1 MIRGHR
7 PRWVCVARLFT
18 PLAMAT
24 AGRLP
29 AQVATQPLTI
39 EDALA
44 RVTLVP
50 PIAISADGEWVA
62 YTLQDSRALVR
73 RVDQPQ
79 SAHSTTGAPAGLEG
93 SVVWVASTRT
103 GEARRVSEDADASW
117 GPAWSPDGGQLAFY
131 SDRGGKAR
139 LWLWDLRTHTARQ
152 ASEVTVRPLFS
163 WEVPAWLPDGRKIL
177 VKALTVDGQ
186 PLVAS
191 HSSPSATDPIAD
203 SSSTSGSPIRVFE
216 AWRPANGGTR
226 SLDADLVPPLPW
238 VDESLCDLAL
248 V

>member
-1 MIRGHR
+1 
-7 PRWVCVARLFT
+7 
-18 PLAMAT
+18 MAT

-152 ASEVTVRPLFS
+152 TSEVTVRPLFS